1 MDKKETQYAHFDLQI
16 LANKKSWIVSSEEA
30 LKDVIPIDW
39 GSEVLEGKKKVLV
52 TNVRDRGR
60 YHE

>member
-16 LANKKSWIVSSEEA
+16 LANKKSRIISSEEA
-30 LKDVIPIDW
+30 LKDVVPIDW

-52 TNVRDRGR
+52 TEVKDRS
-60 YHE
+60 E